1 MSRKYVG
8 LDVHKATSTAV
19 VKTEAGRFVSKATVK
34 TTAENL
40 VMLVQSIPGEVH
52 LTFEEG
58 TYAAWL
64 YDLLDPHVAKLVVCD
79 PRRNKLLGDEDKN
92 DDSDADCLAELL
104 RGNLLKPVYHGEQ
117 STRSLKELVTGYDL
131 LVRDVVSVK
140 NRIKAIFRGRGMGTS
155 GSAVYSEDPGKRQVW
170 LDKLTEDG
178 LRQRAI
184 WLYRQLDSLEEL
196 RREGQRK
203 MLAEGRRHEATRW
216 LETVPG
222 IGPIRAAQLVGR
234 MGTPHRFRTKRQLWK
249 YSGLAVVRRSSSDY
263 QEVNGKLCRRQKEI
277 TRGLNR
283 HYNRRL
289 KAIFKG
295 AAIDAS
301 ARGGFKDHY
310 QSLLSDGI
318 QPTMARLTIARKIAA
333 TCLAIWKRGERY
345 DEGKAVIKRP

>member
-1 MSRKYVG
+1 MSKKYVG

-19 VKTEAGRFVSKATVK
+19 VKTEAGRFVSKTTVK
-34 TTAENL
+34 TTAENML
-40 VMLVQSIPGEVH
+40 MLVQSIPGDVH

-64 YDLLDPHVAKLVVCD
+64 YDLLSPHVAKLIVCD

-92 DDSDADCLAELL
+92 DDADADCLAELL

-117 STRSLKELVTGYDL
+117 STRSLKELVAGYDL

-140 NRIKAIFRGRGMGTS
+140 NRIKTIYRSRGIRTP
-155 GSAVYSEDPGKRQVW
+155 GSAVYSEDSEKRKVW
-170 LDKLTEDG
+170 LDKLTEEG
-178 LRQRAI
+178 LRQRAV

-196 RREGQRK
+196 RKEGQRK
-203 MLAEGRRHEATRW
+203 MLAEARKHEATRW
-216 LETVPG
+216 LATVPG

-234 MGTPHRFRTKRQLWK
+234 IGSPHRFRTKRQLWK

-263 QEVNGKLCRRQKEI
+263 QEVNGKLRRRQKES

-283 HYNRRL
+283 HFNRRL
-289 KAIFKG
+289 KYVFKS
-295 AAIDAS
+295 AAVDAS

-310 QSLLSDGI
+310 QALINDGI
-318 QPTMARLTIARKIAA
+318 EPAMARLTIARKIAA